1 MDNFASIENSGGILK
16 KNYGSD
22 RVKKDA
28 TEEALT
34 RRRNKL
40 FTTKMGRPPETIS
53 DQLPKGAGYGN

>member
-1 MDNFASIENSGGILK
+1 MDNFASIGNSGGILK

-22 RVKKDA
+22 AVRRDA

-40 FTTKMGRPPETIS
+40 FETKMGEKPEQIKS
-53 DQLPKGAGYGN
+53 QLPGG